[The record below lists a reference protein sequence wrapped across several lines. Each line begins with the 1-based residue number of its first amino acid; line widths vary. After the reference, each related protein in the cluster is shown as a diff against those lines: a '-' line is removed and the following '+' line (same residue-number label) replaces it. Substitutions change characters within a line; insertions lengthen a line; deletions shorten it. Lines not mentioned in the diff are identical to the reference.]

1 MHYIW
6 IEHDPQDEMIDWNL
20 YRNMPVY
27 LDLLSWDT
35 TSSVPAILWF
45 LWDQFVRACASVFLS
60 VMSYRISVTI
70 IRVDILLLRVGH
82 VFGCMCLGVFCMHK
96 DTHCSWC
103 SKYWT
108 ACKLSSFSFWG
119 SVIHST
125 IQDWI
130 RHGLRPQQ
138 KDNARRGRIIP
149 NSNNQ

>member
-60 VMSYRISVTI
+60 VMSYCISVTI

-82 VFGCMCLGVFCMHK
+82 VLGCMCLGVFCMHK

-108 ACKLSSFSFWG
+108 ACKLSFFFF
-119 SVIHST
+119 
-125 IQDWI
+125 
-130 RHGLRPQQ
+130 LRVGHPQHYTRLNKTWLKTTTKRQ
-138 KDNARRGRIIP
+138 CKER
-149 NSNNQ
+149 SNNSKYQ